1 MEELQKIAREL
12 GFTITKRLDKVLKD
26 QEGNDIPKIVYN
38 VTETHIHTRGPDFD
52 SLEEV
57 ATFLVIRLRG
67 ALQGDYTPYPLLRK
81 GMRIETR
88 QVWGEE

>member
-26 QEGNDIPKIVYN
+26 QEGNDIPKMVYN
-38 VTETHIHTRGPDFD
+38 LTETHIHTRGPDFD

-57 ATFLVIRLRG
+57 SSHLTMLLRLTLDG
-67 ALQGDYTPYPLLRK
+67 AWTPYPLLK
-81 GMRIETR
+81 IGMRLVPTK
-88 QVWGEE
+88 VWGE